1 MKYGTTAGPDLRGR
15 WPAHAGRPHPSRPP
29 RLDSFIT
36 TDLLCMIIL
45 HRRRIQPAVGFDAPA
60 ARTRYVDNR
69 GLAPPIQQGLHIHTP
84 LTSVLADLDFG
95 YDSGFVFWVTDFG
108 L

>member
-1 MKYGTTAGPDLRGR
+1 M
-15 WPAHAGRPHPSRPP
+15 
-29 RLDSFIT
+29 
-36 TDLLCMIIL
+36 
-45 HRRRIQPAVGFDAPA
+45 GFDAPA

-69 GLAPPIQQGLHIHTP
+69 GLAPPIQQGLHFHTP

-95 YDSGFVFWVTDFG
+95 FDSGFVFWVTDFG